1 MVCTLQ
7 RLIAVVPPSDSSPG
21 VGSALGAQSRAAKRR
36 ILRWTWWGQKP
47 GRGGNAGLGVVRH
60 RGGDEAK
67 VRKNEGPGVLRGHS
81 ELP

>member
-7 RLIAVVPPSDSSPG
+7 RLMAVVPPSDSSPG
-21 VGSALGAQSRAAKRR
+21 VGSASGAQSRVAKRR
-36 ILRWTWWGQKP
+36 ILRQTWWGQKP

-67 VRKNEGPGVLRGHS
+67 GKEEGGARGPGGTQ
-81 ELP
+81 